1 MADTTVQKEDP
12 HTYTSLMEE
21 EASPAWWE
29 RTDYLVTTVVKKNHG
44 GGWGDIHPGTLKGTV
59 ACNQGEVTKHKAG
72 FRIQ

>member
-1 MADTTVQKEDP
+1 VEGPVQR
-12 HTYTSLMEE
+12 EE
-21 EASPAWWE
+21 FWDSEVWGV
-29 RTDYLVTTVVKKNHG
+29 LGGV